1 MHVLVY
7 HWDLRIYESKKDPGR
22 VRQERR
28 DLLCILDNFADIHC
42 FENFDLGSISWTI
55 SVMINEVD
63 DEIWLKTFFR
73 STWEKNQSFDCI
85 SVNFRISAK

>member
-28 DLLCILDNFADIHC
+28 DLLCILDNFADIP
-42 FENFDLGSISWTI
+42 TA
-55 SVMINEVD
+55 V
-63 DEIWLKTFFR
+63 TF
-73 STWEKNQSFDCI
+73 K
-85 SVNFRISAK
+85 